1 MLIDNYLQKNKKK
14 KIQVVLMTC
23 DIHIFSKDMDGL
35 TFVKTFIQQLKV
47 LSTLGCACI
56 SNPLNMGLFFSI
68 YDITIKILGQKPTK
82 LVKEKNI
89 ALNCI
94 DKASIINV

>member
-1 MLIDNYLQKNKKK
+1 MYFEP
-14 KIQVVLMTC
+14 TEC
-23 DIHIFSKDMDGL
+23 GFS
-35 TFVKTFIQQLKV
+35 
-47 LSTLGCACI
+47 
-56 SNPLNMGLFFSI
+56 FSI
-68 YDITIKILGQKPTK
+68 YDITIEILGQNRQK